1 MPALDA
7 AFFDAVRPLFGGS
20 LTQSQVDG
28 ITLICKAWERFGD
41 GNIRHLAYV
50 LATAKWETAHT
61 MQPVREIGRGKGKR
75 YGKPDETGKAP
86 YGRGLVQLTWR
97 DNYVNADIKLG
108 LRGRLAE
115 NYDLALDPE
124 ISVRILIAGM
134 LEGWFTKKKLSQFET
149 FKDMRR
155 VVNGTDKADL
165 IAGYAQTF
173 LRALAGL
180 PATKAPEV
188 PPATETPPAGLAGL
202 LAALIKFIIDLLKG
216 LRK

>member
-41 GNIRHLAYV
+41 GNNRHLAYV
-50 LATAKWETAHT
+50 LATAKHETAHT
-61 MQPVREIGRGKGKR
+61 MQPIREIGRGKGKR
-75 YGKPDETGKAP
+75 YGKPDATGKAP
-86 YGRGLVQLTWR
+86 YGRGFVQLTWR
-97 DNYVNADIKLG
+97 DNYVNADIRLG

-134 LEGWFTKKKLSQFET
+134 LEGWFTKKKLSQFDS

-155 VVNGTDKADL
+155 VVNGTDKDDEIADIAVGFLKALEAEPAPSAVHGQWAWLTDL
-165 IAGYAQTF
+165 I
-173 LRALAGL
+173 
-180 PATKAPEV
+180 K
-188 PPATETPPAGLAGL
+188 
-202 LAALIKFIIDLLKG
+202 ALIEWLKG